1 MHSTLCMKIG
11 NTSQFCHHFEI
22 NSGTHW
28 NFFSPL
34 YEFVSSCDYSCD
46 WIWSA
51 SLQSIGAALLSLR
64 CVQALRSARGDD
76 AEIRHWGI
84 LSLQWSTE
92 GIKGV
97 LSHLKKGLLS
107 SSPRPCTWHQAVPL
121 LKIRPNLDSC
131 LRLYLPVSRLWAA
144 EQAVPIQSKLTTLS
158 WMKGGNKLDAFLCI
172 VCIIRFLFKIEKVNH
187 QHAVWFQR
195 TLRIQVIDFCKVK
208 VGVIQ
213 LHVNK
218 DMQWEPNPPSENN
231 ANETYIFWK
240 TGWERHQQ
248 RRFLWVFVQTPYY
261 HPCISCVCLDTI
273 NNHQGNNCQQKYIF
287 YQVTIHIY
295 QMA

>member
-34 YEFVSSCDYSCD
+34 SEFVSSCDYSCD

-172 VCIIRFLFKIEKVNH
+172 VRVYNKVP
-187 QHAVWFQR
+187 
-195 TLRIQVIDFCKVK
+195 IQNRKSK
-208 VGVIQ
+208 
-213 LHVNK
+213 
-218 DMQWEPNPPSENN
+218 PPTCCLVSKNLLNSGYWLLQSESGSNS
-231 ANETYIFWK
+231 AA
-240 TGWERHQQ
+240 H
-248 RRFLWVFVQTPYY
+248 
-261 HPCISCVCLDTI
+261 
-273 NNHQGNNCQQKYIF
+273 
-287 YQVTIHIY
+287 
-295 QMA
+295 

>member
-144 EQAVPIQSKLTTLS
+144 EQAVPIQSKLTTLT

-172 VCIIRFLFKIEKVNH
+172 VRVYNKVP
-187 QHAVWFQR
+187 
-195 TLRIQVIDFCKVK
+195 IQNRKRK
-208 VGVIQ
+208 
-213 LHVNK
+213 
-218 DMQWEPNPPSENN
+218 PPTCCLVSKNLANSGYWLLQSESRSNS
-231 ANETYIFWK
+231 AA
-240 TGWERHQQ
+240 R
-248 RRFLWVFVQTPYY
+248 
-261 HPCISCVCLDTI
+261 
-273 NNHQGNNCQQKYIF
+273 
-287 YQVTIHIY
+287 
-295 QMA
+295 